1 MREMLTPTSVL
12 SGMGMANKVALITD
26 GRFSG
31 ASRGASIG
39 HVCPEAARKGPIAAV
54 RDGDIIDIDIPA
66 GKLNVR
72 LGESA
77 IAERLSLLPTYE
89 IKVDSGYLRRYAD
102 AVTSASV
109 GAVLRRSS

>member
-1 MREMLTPTSVL
+1 
-12 SGMGMANKVALITD
+12 MANKVALITD

-39 HVCPEAARKGPIAAV
+39 HVRPEAARKGPIAAV

-66 GKLNVR
+66 GKQNVR
-72 LGESA
+72 LGESE
-77 IAERLSLLPTYE
+77 IAERLSRLPTYE

-102 AVTSASV
+102 AVASASV